1 MKMQSYLTNIVVMMN
16 DIVGVFVAVRFYN
29 HMLTKKSMNEKI
41 RIGGLGGILLLAI
54 ALNVVIEKS
63 NVLLIISFGIFFII
77 AYLFYNGKIHIKMIM
92 AIFIVIFSY
101 LMELIAA
108 LVIVAVFGNVLYD
121 IRHNMMLLLLGG
133 IISKILLIF
142 FAEIIIRFRKNNA
155 SQVSLRSWLLI
166 LSIPVFSV
174 VLSVTSVYEPIL
186 KDEFSVISVL
196 ACVSIVYINV
206 IVFYLFD
213 SIVFQVNENNQF
225 RFREKQLLIQ
235 KNQYE
240 NVIDGYNQVKRVRH
254 DMVNHLLVLDGYLA
268 NQQYHEALEYIHKLN
283 DELDFGKR
291 GIVSSN
297 VAIDALI
304 GNGKLKAAK
313 EGIDFECEVMIPRKL
328 KIDEMDICIVLG
340 NLLNNAI
347 EACIRIDDERVSKR
361 IMLKMYYKR
370 KYIFLEVEN
379 SYDLSTIKKKNGRFV
394 SSKLYR
400 EKDEIGIGMGNME
413 KIVEKY
419 EGVYQIDLP
428 GEMFIVKIMMPDVN
442 KM

>member
-1 MKMQSYLTNIVVMMN
+1 MQGYLTNIVVMMN

-63 NVLLIISFGIFFII
+63 NILLTISFGIFFII
-77 AYLFYNGKIHIKMIM
+77 AYLFYNGEIHIKMIM

-108 LVIVAVFGNVLYD
+108 LVIVAIFGNVLYD

-254 DMVNHLLVLDGYLA
+254 DMVNHLLALDGYLA

-347 EACIRIDDERVSKR
+347 EACRRIDDERVNKR
-361 IMLKMYYKR
+361 IMLKMYYKQE
-370 KYIFLEVEN
+370 YIFIELEN

-419 EGVYQIDLP
+419 EGVYQIDLS
-428 GEMFIVKIMMPDVN
+428 GKMFIVKIMMPDVN

>member
-1 MKMQSYLTNIVVMMN
+1 MQSYLTNIVVMMN

-413 KIVEKY
+413 KIVGKY

>member
-1 MKMQSYLTNIVVMMN
+1 MQSYLTNIVVMMN

-41 RIGGLGGILLLAI
+41 RIGGLGGVLLLAI

-108 LVIVAVFGNVLYD
+108 LVIVAIFGNVLYD

-254 DMVNHLLVLDGYLA
+254 DMVNHLLALDGYLV

-313 EGIDFECEVMIPRKL
+313 EGIDFEYEVMISKKL

-347 EACIRIDDERVSKR
+347 EACRRIDDERVNKR
-361 IMLKMYYKR
+361 IMLKMYYKQE
-370 KYIFLEVEN
+370 YIFLEVEN

-413 KIVEKY
+413 RIVEKY
-419 EGVYQIDLP
+419 EGVVQIDLP

>member
-1 MKMQSYLTNIVVMMN
+1 MQGYLTNIVVMMN

-63 NVLLIISFGIFFII
+63 NVLLTISFGIFFII

-108 LVIVAVFGNVLYD
+108 LVIVAIFGNVLYD

-142 FAEIIIRFRKNNA
+142 FAEIIIRFRENNA

-313 EGIDFECEVMIPRKL
+313 EGIDFEYEVMIPKKL

-347 EACIRIDDERVSKR
+347 EACRRIDDERVNKR
-361 IMLKMYYKR
+361 IMLKMYYKQE
-370 KYIFLEVEN
+370 YIFLEVEN

-413 KIVEKY
+413 RIVEKY
-419 EGVYQIDLP
+419 EGVVQIDLP

>member
-1 MKMQSYLTNIVVMMN
+1 
-16 DIVGVFVAVRFYN
+16 
-29 HMLTKKSMNEKI
+29 MNEKI

-370 KYIFLEVEN
+370 KYICYCQVK
-379 SYDLSTIKKKNGRFV
+379 SDP
-394 SSKLYR
+394 LY
-400 EKDEIGIGMGNME
+400 I
-413 KIVEKY
+413 
-419 EGVYQIDLP
+419 
-428 GEMFIVKIMMPDVN
+428 
-442 KM
+442 

>member
-1 MKMQSYLTNIVVMMN
+1 MQGYLTNIVVMMN

-63 NVLLIISFGIFFII
+63 NILLTISFGIFFII
-77 AYLFYNGKIHIKMIM
+77 AYLFYNGEIHIKMIM

-108 LVIVAVFGNVLYD
+108 LVIVAIFGNVLYD

-254 DMVNHLLVLDGYLA
+254 DMVNHLLALDGYLA

-347 EACIRIDDERVSKR
+347 EACRRIDDERVSKR
-361 IMLKMYYKR
+361 IMLKMYYKQE
-370 KYIFLEVEN
+370 YIFIELEN

-419 EGVYQIDLP
+419 EGVYQIDLS
-428 GEMFIVKIMMPDVN
+428 GKMFIVKIMMPDVN